1 MQRNV
6 LGPFS
11 EKNNNF
17 FQLSAEVMKSL
28 DILKNETDVFY
39 ATCLNIFRVCLSENI
54 THFSTVQKDLSLLP
68 LHTIKDMH
76 FMLYVYICLVHL
88 SENITQFSTLQKYL
102 SLSPSKICTLHY
114 MFTYV

>member
-11 EKNNNF
+11 EKKKNF

-39 ATCLNIFRVCLSENI
+39 ATCLNIFLVCLSENI
-54 THFSTVQKDLSLLP
+54 THFSTVQKNLSLSP
-68 LHTIKDMH
+68 LHTIKD
-76 FMLYVYICLVHL
+76 
-88 SENITQFSTLQKYL
+88 
-102 SLSPSKICTLHY
+102 
-114 MFTYV
+114 

>member
-11 EKNNNF
+11 EKNNNNF

-39 ATCLNIFRVCLSENI
+39 TTCLNIFLVCLSENI
-54 THFSTVQKDLSLLP
+54 THFSTVQKNLSLSL
-68 LHTIKDMH
+68 LHTIKD
-76 FMLYVYICLVHL
+76 
-88 SENITQFSTLQKYL
+88 
-102 SLSPSKICTLHY
+102 
-114 MFTYV
+114 

>member
-11 EKNNNF
+11 KKKNF
-17 FQLSAEVMKSL
+17 FQLNAEVMKSL

-39 ATCLNIFRVCLSENI
+39 ATCLNIFLVCLSENI
-54 THFSTVQKDLSLLP
+54 THFSTVQKYLSLSP

-76 FMLYVYICLVHL
+76 FTLYVHICLVRL

-102 SLSPSKICTLHY
+102 SLSPSKICTLRY

>member
-39 ATCLNIFRVCLSENI
+39 ATCLNIFLVCLSENI
-54 THFSTVQKDLSLLP
+54 KHFSTVQKNLSLSP

-76 FMLYVYICLVHL
+76 FMLYVYIFLVHL
-88 SENITQFSTLQKYL
+88 DKNTTRISCLRKYEL
-102 SLSPSKICTLHY
+102 SILWFLTREY
-114 MFTYV
+114 